1 MLDKLD
7 FQVSFFSLC
16 YENLKGLGNMICSDP
31 IKIRIYLVLYIG
43 NATCD
48 ALV

>member
-1 MLDKLD
+1 
-7 FQVSFFSLC
+7 
-16 YENLKGLGNMICSDP
+16 MICGDP

-48 ALV
+48 ALGVIYDLSYCDIVID